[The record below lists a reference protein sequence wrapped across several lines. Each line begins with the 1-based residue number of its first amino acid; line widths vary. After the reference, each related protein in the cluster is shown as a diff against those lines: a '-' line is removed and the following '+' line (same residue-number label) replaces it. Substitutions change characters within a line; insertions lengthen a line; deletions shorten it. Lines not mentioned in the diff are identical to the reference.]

1 VTDKTGVAIGEYV
14 YRPFGET
21 YFESGT
27 HFRYLYTGQEQDFE
41 TGLYFYNARYYDARL
56 ARFIQPDTIVPG
68 AFDPQALN
76 RYSYVGNSPIVYTDP
91 TGHFSLR
98 DVFRVVEIVVG
109 AVIVAGGGPLAGFG
123 AALIAHGAEGLG
135 ANVSGGGGAGVSCT
149 ANGCQPVAIDSNSDF
164 IPPPSQ
170 TGGGIV
176 LPNPDPGAVVDQS
189 FTSLSPEAGG
199 PPSVLPPN
207 NLFAGP
213 GAPLL
218 TVNYNGQVVRN
229 PHVRDELAKL
239 RAGLDVEG
247 HSNIDL
253 VVTGGESYYDAA
265 AGRSISL
272 TDGSV
277 IPKRG
282 SGSAHHIE
290 YGARDVDVRRVGI
303 PDADFKSVVRTY
315 TNFDRMGND
324 YSDGHWHLGLP
335 HTYNCPPGVCRR

>member
-1 VTDKTGVAIGEYV
+1 MRIATKPITTTPGEIYYFHGDHLGSTSVVTDKTGAAIGEYV

-21 YFESGT
+21 YAESGT

-56 ARFIQPDTIVPG
+56 ARFISADTIVPG

-76 RYSYVGNSPIVYTDP
+76 RYSYALNNPLRYTDP
-91 TGHFSLR
+91 TGHEGEISNTS
-98 DVFRVVEIVVG
+98 DV
-109 AVIVAGGGPLAGFG
+109 
-123 AALIAHGAEGLG
+123 
-135 ANVSGGGGAGVSCT
+135 T
-149 ANGCQPVAIDSNSDF
+149 WSNSDGSTGTATSNTVHT
-164 IPPPSQ
+164 IVDYTPIASSSVGPTDPAAPVQTSQ
-170 TGGGIV
+170 GPTTLDSGV
-176 LPNPDPGAVVDQS
+176 TLLPGVS
-189 FTSLSPEAGG
+189 KSLDDAIH
-199 PPSVLPPN
+199 
-207 NLFAGP
+207 
-213 GAPLL
+213 PLKGKI
-218 TVNYNGQVVRN
+218 NYSGQTVRN
-229 PHVRDELAKL
+229 PYVRNELAKL

-247 HSNIDL
+247 YSNIDL